1 MSKHDGW
8 FDDYMMMQ
16 MMEEDNHRES
26 GSSSA
31 NGTDGGCFSI
41 ILGLLVILVFLS
53 MVVG

>member
-26 GSSSA
+26 GSPPA

-41 ILGLLVILVFLS
+41 ILGLLVILAFLS